1 MRRRRL
7 LRALVALPALFG
19 GCLSSLPTATGP
31 RSGPTPDDTPG
42 QQTGVVVS
50 DVDVEPT
57 DDDRLR
63 VLATLRNR
71 DPEPTDAT
79 VVVTVT
85 IAGEASEREATVR
98 VPGRG
103 STAASVEFDATFDE
117 FTGDGSVSARIR

>member
-7 LRALVALPALFG
+7 LAALLALLG
-19 GCLSSLPTATGP
+19 GCLSDLPTATGP
-31 RSGPTPDDTPG
+31 RSAPTSDGTPG
-42 QQTGVVVS
+42 QPMGVVVA

-71 DPEPTDAT
+71 GPEPTNAT

-85 IAGEASEREATVR
+85 VADEESVRESTVRISGQATVE
-98 VPGRG
+98 
-103 STAASVEFDATFDE
+103 TSVEFDATFDE
-117 FTGDGSVSARIR
+117 FTGNGSVSARIR

>member
-7 LRALVALPALFG
+7 LRALAALPALLG

-31 RSGPTPDDTPG
+31 RSAPEPEGTPG
-42 QQTGVVVS
+42 QRTGVVVA
-50 DVDVEPT
+50 DLDIEPT

-85 IAGEASEREATVR
+85 IADEETVRESTVR
-98 VPGRG
+98 VPGQG
-103 STAASVEFDATFDE
+103 TVETGVEFDATFDAFSE
-117 FTGDGSVSARIR
+117 DGSVSARIR

>member
-7 LRALVALPALFG
+7 LRALAAVPALLG
-19 GCLSSLPTATGP
+19 GCLSGLPGATGP
-31 RSGPTPDDTPG
+31 RSGPTPDGTPG
-42 QQTGVVVS
+42 GQTGVVVE
-50 DVDVEPT
+50 DIDVEPT

-85 IAGEASEREATVR
+85 VAGEETVREATVR
-98 VPGRG
+98 VPGQG
-103 STAASVEFDATFDE
+103 TVETSVEFDAAFDE
-117 FTGDGSVSARIR
+117 FSGDGSVSARVR